1 MKRSLTVTE
10 KDYDLVIIGAGS
22 GGLTAAGFAAQLG
35 AKVALVEK
43 DHIGGDC
50 TWTGCVPSKALLKAA
65 KVAHEIRTASQ
76 YGVGAN
82 PPVVEMGKVRDY
94 VRSAIQQVYQ
104 FETPEELQRQ
114 GVDVVMGAA
123 RFLDSRTITASERA
137 IRSKT
142 FLLTTG
148 AKPAVPPIAGLN
160 EVPFLTYEQ
169 IFDNDRLPA
178 AMVVVGGGP
187 IGIEMSQAYQR
198 LGASVSVV
206 APYLLPKEE
215 PEAREVMQRVLEREG
230 IRFVQGRATSA
241 RKDGDDIVIATDREE
256 ARGDLLLV
264 ASGRRPTVGG
274 LDLEKAGVAYS
285 EKGILVDDQLR
296 TNVKNIYAAGDV
308 LGGFQFTHFAG
319 WQAFQAV
326 RNALL
331 PGSSSGFTDLVPWTT
346 FTDPEVAHVGPTEAQ
361 AREKFGD
368 NVKICRWEMSRTDR
382 AVCENDTDG
391 FIKVIAKK
399 DGTILGATIVC
410 GRGGETLTEFI
421 VAIKQNM
428 KVADLAGAI
437 HAYPTYST
445 AIQQLAADMAIENLL
460 SGASG
465 SLIRGLSKIIR

>member
-1 MKRSLTVTE
+1 VNE
-10 KDYDLVIIGAGS
+10 EAYDLVIIGAGS
-22 GGLTAAGFAAQLG
+22 GGLIAAGFAARLG

-65 KVAHEIRTASQ
+65 KVAHEVRTASH
-76 YGVGAN
+76 YGVGTN
-82 PPVVEMGKVRDY
+82 PPVVDMGRVREY
-94 VRSAIQQVYQ
+94 VRGAIQQVYQ
-104 FETPEELQRQ
+104 LESPEELQRQ
-114 GVDVVMGAA
+114 GVDVVIGGA
-123 RFLDSRTITASERA
+123 RFLDSRTIAVGERT
-137 IRSKT
+137 IRSET

-148 AKPAVPPIAGLN
+148 ARPAIPPIAGLN

-169 IFDNDRLPA
+169 IFDNDRLPR

-187 IGIEMSQAYQR
+187 IGAEMAQAYQR

-206 APYLLPKEE
+206 APRLLPKEE

-230 IRFVQGRATSA
+230 IRFVPGRAASA

-264 ASGRRPTVGG
+264 ASGRRPTVEG

-285 EKGILVDDQLR
+285 EKGIPVDDQLR
-296 TNVKNIYAAGDV
+296 TNLKNIYAAGDV
-308 LGGFQFTHFAG
+308 LGGYQFTHFAG

-331 PGSSSGFTDLVPWTT
+331 PGSNSGFTDLVPWTT

-361 AREKFGD
+361 AREKFGN
-368 NVKICRWEMSRTDR
+368 NVKVCCWEMGRTDR
-382 AVCENDTDG
+382 AICENDTDG

-399 DGTILGATIVC
+399 DGTILGATIIS
-410 GRGGETLTEFI
+410 GRAGETISEFI
-421 VAIKQNM
+421 VAIKQNL

-445 AIQQLAADMAIENLL
+445 AVQQLAADMAIENIL
-460 SGASG
+460 SGVSG
-465 SLIRGLSKIIR
+465 SIVRGLSKIIR